1 MVDTRN
7 AEWLR
12 VASYRYLDGAV
23 ELCRSDGRN
32 HSFPVLMLSAHAFE
46 LWLKSKLLENG
57 TATTTDLAGKNYGHN
72 LEKMWNMGDFDSK
85 RKDAEVCYAVALGGT
100 IPAGDS
106 FAGRVGQV
114 SAIWTRETDYT
125 LRYPISGFFSPD
137 PCSWTAAL
145 ECLIR

>member
-1 MVDTRN
+1 MTDTRN
-7 AEWLR
+7 AKWLR

-23 ELCRSDGRN
+23 ELCRTNARD

-57 TATTTDLAGKNYGHN
+57 TATMDDLASQKYGHN
-72 LEKMWNMGDFDSK
+72 LEKLWKMSDFDSK
-85 RKDAEVCYAVALGGT
+85 RVDAEACYAAALGGSV
-100 IPAGDS
+100 PAGDS
-106 FAGRVGQV
+106 FEVRVGQV

-125 LRYPISGFFSPD
+125 LRYPVTGFFSPD